1 MSFILDEL
9 ICQILVEF
17 VDYEA
22 GTELGFEPCGLR
34 RHDVAGV
41 GDVDELV
48 HGDWVEGEGHLHLTA
63 VNTFL
68 ELFESTDAPNE
79 VDALVAAEVG
89 DAEDITED
97 KVAGNGHIEYAD
109 RVRVVECSGLSGQ

>member
-1 MSFILDEL
+1 MQVNMSLYVDMSFILDEL

-22 GTELGFEPCGLR
+22 GSELGLEPCGLR

-41 GDVDELV
+41 GDVDELI
-48 HGDWVEGEGHLHLTA
+48 HCNRIEGESHLHLTA

-68 ELFESTDAPNE
+68 ELFESTDTAYE
-79 VDALVAAEVG
+79 VDSFVAA
-89 DAEDITED
+89 DPC
-97 KVAGNGHIEYAD
+97 
-109 RVRVVECSGLSGQ
+109 R